1 MDGDGEDRPEEVK
14 ELILKSI
21 EVPSKIITAN
31 RIKRSENIFFKLS
44 YILHKTLTFILT
56 GYSIRYGNFMCIP
69 KQDLNLIINNE
80 NLSVSFSGT
89 ITKFMKNKTYINS
102 IRGIRYH
109 GPTKM
114 SFLKLIRHSF
124 LIISIFRKET
134 VIRLSVI
141 FLIYSMLVFYLFK
154 KMFFLLVFPVALINI
169 LIIFILFY
177 LYRKNSAY
185 NLLNS

>member
-1 MDGDGEDRPEEVK
+1 
-14 ELILKSI
+14 
-21 EVPSKIITAN
+21 
-31 RIKRSENIFFKLS
+31 
-44 YILHKTLTFILT
+44 
-56 GYSIRYGNFMCIP
+56 MCIP
-69 KQDLNLIINNE
+69 KQYLNLIINNK

-89 ITKFMKNKTYINS
+89 IAKFVKNKTYINS

-177 LYRKNSAY
+177 LYRKNAAY